1 VTRGRSTRGNPGD
14 RQQWPPPA
22 CRYPELPRLRRHRLS
37 AAWRTGRFRVWV
49 MTDQD
54 GLPAAQ
60 DRCAGGHRLTHL
72 GPAMS
77 GPVRFARGGP
87 APGLHDT
94 ARGLSA
100 WGPLTPGSPGRV
112 ISSHSAGRRSSGR
125 PGRDE
130 PPDLP
135 GCSGS
140 RIRSPCGADTSSP
153 ATVNARRCRHARA
166 RPHRAGTGS
175 GRDPQPQA
183 QMS

>member
-1 VTRGRSTRGNPGD
+1 MTRGRSARGNPGD

-37 AAWRTGRFRVWV
+37 AAWRTGRFRVGV

-87 APGLHDT
+87 APGLHRHRQGPVGLGASEAWITGPRDFF
-94 ARGLSA
+94 AQRGQALQ
-100 WGPLTPGSPGRV
+100 WTTG
-112 ISSHSAGRRSSGR
+112 
-125 PGRDE
+125 
-130 PPDLP
+130 
-135 GCSGS
+135 
-140 RIRSPCGADTSSP
+140 
-153 ATVNARRCRHARA
+153 ARRAAGSARLLGFPDPIALWSRYVVAGNRQCPALPA
-166 RPHRAGTGS
+166 RQSPSPPRRNGLRS
-175 GRDPQPQA
+175 
-183 QMS
+183 